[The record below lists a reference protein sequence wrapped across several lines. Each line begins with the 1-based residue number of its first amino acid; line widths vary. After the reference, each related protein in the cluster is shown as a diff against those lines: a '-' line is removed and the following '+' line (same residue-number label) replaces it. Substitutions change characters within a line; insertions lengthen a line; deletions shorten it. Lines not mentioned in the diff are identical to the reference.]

1 MFLRKELHTDA
12 AQLTTFEAL
21 SYLALLEEQND
32 KLKPQVPTSME

>member
-21 SYLALLEEQND
+21 SYISLLEEQND
-32 KLKPQVPTSME
+32 KPKSQVPTAME